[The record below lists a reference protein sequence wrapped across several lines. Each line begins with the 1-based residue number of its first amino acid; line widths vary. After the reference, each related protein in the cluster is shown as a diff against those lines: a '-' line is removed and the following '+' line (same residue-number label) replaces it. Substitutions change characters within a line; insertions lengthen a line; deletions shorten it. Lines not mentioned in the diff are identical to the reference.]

1 MNPKIMGDIRTL
13 ASLERPTWPGIS
25 AAIEHSGVPT
35 MLAPESGLKE
45 KLKKI
50 EDGLTEAREERVG
63 LVKARDEA
71 REKYAGTE
79 DLSPESEE
87 FKSAEAAVRALGEC
101 DDKIANLTAA
111 QIGTLKMLG
120 KDAPAQERPSGD
132 RSDPRGNGWD
142 SSRLFDEDSV
152 KEQLRYAATSKGR
165 IGGVE
170 LGEVASR
177 DVLAADISPST
188 DARRGQWLGVIPQLR
203 LMLRVLDIIPTG
215 TMDNNTLPYTR
226 EEGSFT
232 TATGVKEGATK
243 PEAAITF
250 TDAEAVARTIAHW
263 VKIRKQGLEDFA
275 ALRAIIDSRLRY
287 GVQRI
292 LEKEI
297 ISGKGEDPELEGIY
311 HTSGVQV
318 TKFAAGDITGG
329 ADPLLAG
336 ITSILL
342 ADAQA
347 TGIIVHPSDWE
358 ALLKAKATGG
368 DLHYFSA
375 GPFSM
380 TPQTIWGVPLI
391 ASRAVPQSAPLVGD
405 FEIGAQLF
413 IRSGVNV
420 LLSDSDQDDFIKNRV
435 TMLAEMRAALAVF
448 RPTAFAK
455 VYLTKAVEEAA
466 V

>member
-1 MNPKIMGDIRTL
+1 MAPKDIMNDVL
-13 ASLERPTWPGIS
+13 ALVDLHRPTWGGIS
-25 AAIEHSGVPT
+25 AAIERSGVPT
-35 MLAPESGLKE
+35 MHVVEGGLKD
-45 KLKKI
+45 KLKQI
-50 EDGLTEAREERVG
+50 EEGLAEAREERVG
-63 LVKARDEA
+63 LAKTRDDA
-71 REKYAGTE
+71 REAYAGTK
-79 DLSPESEE
+79 DLTGESAE
-87 FKSAEAAVRALGEC
+87 FKEAEEAVRALGEC
-101 DDKIANLTAA
+101 DDKIGALTAA
-111 QIGTLKMLG
+111 PT
-120 KDAPAQERPSGD
+120 PAGQATPAGD
-132 RSDPRGNGWD
+132 PSDPRGGWD
-142 SSRLFDEDSV
+142 SSRLFADEDMRAR
-152 KEQLRYAATSKGR
+152 LRYAASSKGQ
-165 IGGVE
+165 IGPIE

-177 DVLAADISPST
+177 EQLAADVAPST

-226 EEGSFT
+226 EEGSFE
-232 TATGVKEGATK
+232 TAAGAKEGATK
-243 PEAAITF
+243 AEGAITF

-263 VKIRKQGLEDFA
+263 LKIRKQGLEDFS
-275 ALRAIIDSRLRY
+275 ALRGIIDSRLRY

-297 ISGKGEDPELEGIY
+297 IGGKGADPELEGIY
-311 HTSGVQV
+311 PTTGVQV
-318 TKFAAGDITGG
+318 VKWVTGDITGG
-329 ADPLLAG
+329 ADPLLKG
-336 ITSILL
+336 ITAILL

-347 TGIIVHPSDWE
+347 TGIVAHPTDWE
-358 ALLKAKATGG
+358 ELLKAKATGG

-455 VYLTKAVEEAA
+455 VYLTKAVEEAK